1 MRMPTVPFHSGA
13 RVYHIEEKTI
23 PFSNTSA
30 IWFRVVWADRA
41 ALSKEKVFCF
51 TREIEIS
58 LPPSILLF
66 LLLLKFSTFRLQE
79 ISKRKL
85 RENMPSRYSVLA
97 TLLKVPP
104 LNLLFFALNLLFSA
118 GDMEFLSYSESWQI
132 ITLTLKFWTERLYK
146 ML

>member
-1 MRMPTVPFHSGA
+1 MPTVPFHSGA

-23 PFSNTSA
+23 PLSNTSA
-30 IWFRVVWADRA
+30 FWFRAVWADRA

-51 TREIEIS
+51 TSGIEIS

-66 LLLLKFSTFRLQE
+66 LLVLKFSTFRLQE

-85 RENMPSRYSVLA
+85 RENMPSRYSILA

-104 LNLLFFALNLLFSA
+104 WLNLLFFALNLLFSA
-118 GDMEFLSYSESWQI
+118 GDIEFLSYSESWQI
-132 ITLTLKFWTERLYK
+132 ITLTLKFWIERLYK